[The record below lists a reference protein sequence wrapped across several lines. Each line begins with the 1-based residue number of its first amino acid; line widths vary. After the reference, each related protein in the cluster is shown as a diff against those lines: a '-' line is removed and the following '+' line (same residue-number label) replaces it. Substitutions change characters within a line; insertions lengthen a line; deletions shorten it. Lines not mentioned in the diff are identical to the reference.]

1 MYKGRVKVRT
11 TIDINEDLINEVM
24 KKAGV
29 KTKKEAI
36 VTAMKDYLRFKKIEE
51 LKELVG
57 NYDAFDLTLSD
68 LKKMRDER

>member
-1 MYKGRVKVRT
+1 MRT
-11 TIDINEDLINEVM
+11 TIDINEDLINQVM

-36 VTAMKDYLRFKKIEE
+36 VTAMKHYLRFKKIEE

-57 NYDAFDLTLSD
+57 NYGDFNLTLSD

>member
-1 MYKGRVKVRT
+1 MRT
-11 TIDINEDLINEVM
+11 TIDINEDLVNEVM

-57 NYDAFDLTLSD
+57 NYNAFDLTLSD

>member
-1 MYKGRVKVRT
+1 MRT

-24 KKAGV
+24 KKAGAR
-29 KTKKEAI
+29 TKKEAI

-57 NYDAFDLTLSD
+57 NYDTFNLTLSD

>member
-1 MYKGRVKVRT
+1 MRT

-36 VTAMKDYLRFKKIEE
+36 VTAMKAYLRFKKIEE

-57 NYDAFDLTLSD
+57 NYDTFDLTLSD

>member
-1 MYKGRVKVRT
+1 MRT

>member
-1 MYKGRVKVRT
+1 MRT
-11 TIDINEDLINEVM
+11 TIDIDEDLVKQVM
-24 KKAGV
+24 QKAGV

-51 LKELVG
+51 LKDLVG
-57 NYDAFDLTLSD
+57 NYDDFSLTLTD